1 MWDSSNA
8 INLAFGSV
16 QSITIYIY
24 IDIIYIY
31 IYLSIYYGDDLG
43 TVYDWIYW
51 FTTSRGAIAQA
62 CAQFHHKEKAGDV
75 VEVLD
80 DLHDMRMVQSL

>member
-1 MWDSSNA
+1 MVMTWGRFMIGLISC
-8 INLAFGSV
+8 
-16 QSITIYIY
+16 
-24 IDIIYIY
+24 
-31 IYLSIYYGDDLG
+31 
-43 TVYDWIYW
+43 
-51 FTTSRGAIAQA
+51 TTSRGPGHWPVAQA

>member
-1 MWDSSNA
+1 MVMTWGRFM
-8 INLAFGSV
+8 IGF
-16 QSITIYIY
+16 
-24 IDIIYIY
+24 
-31 IYLSIYYGDDLG
+31 
-43 TVYDWIYW
+43 
-51 FTTSRGAIAQA
+51 TSRGPGHCPVAA